1 MKKTIPFLLCIFM
14 MFLLCSAA
22 FAEGAEETPAQFENA
37 GALFQHWMANA
48 GNGQSP
54 YPAYV
59 CGVWSTDGTEKNLTI
74 AVTKDEAGEAGKAEI
89 LAAIADK
96 STVTFTYQAYTFAE
110 LWALQQTL
118 QERMGEETGVYG
130 VGVYESE
137 NCVMISIDEENP
149 NAEAFMHE
157 CFERYGD
164 RVRFE
169 AGSGAYVMIED
180 IGITLPGMGAD
191 RGLVASPWFWAAFAG
206 ILLLAALLMLRQRKL
221 AATHAGAGTAA
232 LHSNARITRREA
244 EAAVREAE
252 LTPPPTLDAA
262 ILEAADERAK
272 P

>member
-22 FAEGAEETPAQFENA
+22 FAEGPEETPAQFENA

-96 STVTFTYQAYTFAE
+96 STVTFT
-110 LWALQQTL
+110 L
-118 QERMGEETGVYG
+118 QEHMGEETGVYG
-130 VGVYESE
+130 MGVYESE
-137 NCVMISIDEENP
+137 NCVMISINEENP
-149 NAEAFMHE
+149 NAEAFMQE
-157 CFERYGD
+157 CFQRYGD

-169 AGSGAYVMIED
+169 AGSGAYVMVED
-180 IGITLPGMGAD
+180 VGITLPGMGAD
-191 RGLVASPWFWAAFAG
+191 RGLAASPWLWAAFAG

-232 LHSNARITRREA
+232 LRSNARITRREA

-252 LTPPPTLDAA
+252 LTPPPALDAA

>member
-1 MKKTIPFLLCIFM
+1 MTQKYR
-14 MFLLCSAA
+14 
-22 FAEGAEETPAQFENA
+22 
-37 GALFQHWMANA
+37 
-48 GNGQSP
+48 NGQKVLAP
-54 YPAYV
+54 
-59 CGVWSTDGTEKNLTI
+59 GITEKNLTI

-96 STVTFTYQAYTFAE
+96 STVTFTYRAYPFAE

-130 VGVYESE
+130 MGVYESE
-137 NCVMISIDEENP
+137 NCVMISINEENP
-149 NAEAFMHE
+149 NAEAFMQE
-157 CFERYGD
+157 CFQRYGD

-169 AGSGAYVMIED
+169 AGSGAYVMVED

-191 RGLVASPWFWAAFAG
+191 RGLAASPWLWAAFAG
-206 ILLLAALLMLRQRKL
+206 ILLLAAFLMLRQRKL
-221 AATHAGAGTAA
+221 AATHAGTGTAA
-232 LHSNARITRREA
+232 LRSSARITRREA

-252 LTPPPTLDAA
+252 LTPPPALDAA